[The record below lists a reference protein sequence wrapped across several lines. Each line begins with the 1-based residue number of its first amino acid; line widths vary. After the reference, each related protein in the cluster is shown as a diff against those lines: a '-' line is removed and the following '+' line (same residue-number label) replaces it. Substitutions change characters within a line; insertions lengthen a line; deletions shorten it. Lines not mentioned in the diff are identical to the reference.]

1 MTQPMSATY
10 TRQTLEETPARV
22 LSLLSAIGTSK
33 PIRTALATRGYTAD
47 EHAVGWALLHKAT
60 GYLALV
66 PVPAEARA
74 ASDALAAVDAWDEPN
89 FRLAR
94 ATLERRYP
102 EQAQF
107 VFADLSAQTGP
118 SALLSVGT
126 FLDRLDALE
135 RKLPG
140 RELKE
145 KVADKAQEKAD
156 KAAIATLELRGIT
169 AAERSRLR
177 GLIKVAQ
184 TGTAPDPGAEKA
196 AAEAAAQAAERLK
209 NLAELRAFYDEW
221 AEIARIVITRRD
233 YLIRLGLAKRK
244 SGESEEPAEPE
255 QPETPPAP

>member
-1 MTQPMSATY
+1 MTKTY
-10 TRQTLEETPARV
+10 ARQTLEETPERM
-22 LSLLSAIGTSK
+22 LSLLSAIGTV
-33 PIRTALATRGYTAD
+33 PTIRAALTKRGYTAD
-47 EHAVGWALLHKAT
+47 DHEQGWKLLHKAS
-60 GYLALV
+60 GYLG
-66 PVPAEARA
+66 PAAEPKVDRTAN
-74 ASDALAAVDAWDEPN
+74 DALAAIDAWDEPH
-89 FRLAR
+89 FRMAR

-102 EQAQF
+102 DQAAF

-156 KAAIATLELRGIT
+156 KAALATLELRGIT

-244 SGESEEPAEPE
+244 SGETEEPSDPGEPE
-255 QPETPPAP
+255 EPGTPGGA

>member
-1 MTQPMSATY
+1 MTKTY
-10 TRQTLEETPARV
+10 ARQTLEETPERM
-22 LSLLSAIGTSK
+22 LSLLSAIGTV
-33 PIRTALATRGYTAD
+33 PTIRAALTKRGYTAD
-47 EHAVGWALLHKAT
+47 DHEQGWKLLHKAS
-60 GYLALV
+60 GYLG
-66 PVPAEARA
+66 PAAEPKVDRTAN
-74 ASDALAAVDAWDEPN
+74 DALAAVDAWDEPH

-102 EQAQF
+102 DQAAF

-145 KVADKAQEKAD
+145 KAADKAQEKAD
-156 KAAIATLELRGIT
+156 KAALATLELRGIT

-255 QPETPPAP
+255 QPETPAAP